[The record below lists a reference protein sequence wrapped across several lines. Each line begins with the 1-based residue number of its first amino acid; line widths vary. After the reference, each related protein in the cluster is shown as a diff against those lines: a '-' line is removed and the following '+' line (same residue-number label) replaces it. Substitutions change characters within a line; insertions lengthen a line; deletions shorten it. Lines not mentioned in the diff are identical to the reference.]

1 MDADGDPCTGNDGS
15 WKCGIFDSYESFI
28 SYYDINEDIAAQKEN
43 ENSLDAASE
52 SSNIDTT
59 FPTYPVLGSDEDSG
73 SLYIDTT
80 FPTYFLGFPV
90 RGFVF
95 DEDVTYAY
103 KGQRSGHMSTHG
115 VCEDNEIT
123 THEEHES
130 NNNTTSAQ
138 ETTETT
144 TAKATTT
151 SSQKLAILFLPLF
164 IFTLTL

>member
-1 MDADGDPCTGNDGS
+1 MG
-15 WKCGIFDSYESFI
+15 KCGIFESYESLLNM
-28 SYYDINEDIAAQKEN
+28 SYYEMIEHIEAHKEN
-43 ENSLDAASE
+43 ENFLDAASE
-52 SSNIDTT
+52 SSNIDIT
-59 FPTYPVLGSDEDSG
+59 FPTYQALTSDEDSG

-80 FPTYFLGFPV
+80 FPTYFLGMPV
-90 RGFVF
+90 SGFVF

-130 NNNTTSAQ
+130 NNNTTSAP

-144 TAKATTT
+144 KAKATTT
-151 SSQKLAILFLPLF
+151 SSQKM
-164 IFTLTL
+164 